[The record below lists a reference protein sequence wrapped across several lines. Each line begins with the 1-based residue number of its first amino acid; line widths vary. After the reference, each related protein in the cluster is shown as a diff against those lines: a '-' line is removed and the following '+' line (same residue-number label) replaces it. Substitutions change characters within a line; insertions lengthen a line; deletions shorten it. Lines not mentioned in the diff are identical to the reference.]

1 MLQFLESS
9 SSSAAA
15 GPGEAHSRQCCTRL
29 PGAPLPRRW
38 RAPLRCVLV
47 HSLSAQAPRRALF
60 ADILPKYIYSAQAPR
75 SRAQRTH
82 ITFPQIDSE
91 QVHPPLTHTF
101 SRPFLI
107 IHAHILGASASKG
120 ASAHIKKNNNN
131 KLN

>member
-9 SSSAAA
+9 SAAA
-15 GPGEAHSRQCCTRL
+15 AGEAHSRQCCTRL

-101 SRPFLI
+101 SRPFSI
-107 IHAHILGASASKG
+107 IHAHILGASASR
-120 ASAHIKKNNNN
+120 ALAPTLKKITTIN
-131 KLN
+131 